1 MVKVQIVAK
10 IIRTSCKGPL
20 IACSCKCIGCI
31 LKDLFIVGV
40 QWACV

>member
-20 IACSCKCIGCI
+20 IACSKCIGCI